1 MASAE
6 PSASAPSFSVAGKVA
21 LISGSTSG
29 IGLGVAEMMSAGG
42 AKVMISGR
50 DEVRGEDAVRAIT
63 EAGGD
68 AKFVAGDITEV
79 SQCAAIVDQTV
90 QAFGRVDVL
99 VNSAGALR
107 NGTADSISLDDWALT
122 MDLNVNAVFYLC
134 RAAIPHMKQQGG
146 GAIVNIGSDWGLVG
160 GINALAYCA
169 SKGAL
174 MQMTRSM
181 AIDHAQHGIRV
192 NAVCPGATDT
202 PMLWDEFD
210 QIGVSAV
217 EGEAAT
223 VQGVP
228 LGRIAQVHEVA
239 PAVVFLASDAAAYIT
254 GAILPVDGGS
264 TAD

>member
-1 MASAE
+1 MG
-6 PSASAPSFSVAGKVA
+6 VGVNRIGK
-21 LISGSTSG
+21 
-29 IGLGVAEMMSAGG
+29 
-42 AKVMISGR
+42 
-50 DEVRGEDAVRAIT
+50 
-63 EAGGD
+63 
-68 AKFVAGDITEV
+68 
-79 SQCAAIVDQTV
+79 DQTV
-90 QAFGRVDVL
+90 EAFGRIDVL
-99 VNSAGALR
+99 VNSAGALH
-107 NGTADSISLDDWALT
+107 NGTADSIELDDWADT
-122 MDLNVNAVFYLC
+122 INVNVNAVFYLC
-134 RAAIPHMKQQGG
+134 RAAIPHMKEQGS
-146 GAIVNIGSDWGLVG
+146 GAIINIGSDWGLVG
-160 GINALAYCA
+160 GVNALAYCA

-181 AIDHAQHGIRV
+181 AVDHARHGIRV

-223 VQGVP
+223 VQGIP

>member
-1 MASAE
+1 MATAEFAE
-6 PSASAPSFSVAGKVA
+6 PAPSFSVAGKVA
-21 LISGSTSG
+21 LITGSTSG
-29 IGLGVAEMMSAGG
+29 IGFGVAEMMASSG

-50 DEVRGEDAVRAIT
+50 DETRGEEAVQSIG

-68 AKFVAGDITEV
+68 ARFTKGDITDPNHCQEM
-79 SQCAAIVDQTV
+79 VDQTV
-90 QAFGRVDVL
+90 SAFGRIDVL
-99 VNSAGALR
+99 VNSAGALH
-107 NGTADSISLDDWALT
+107 NGTADSISIDDWAHT
-122 MDLNVNAVFYLC
+122 INVNVNAVFYLC
-134 RAAIPHMKQQGG
+134 RAVIPQMKEQGG

-181 AIDHAQHGIRV
+181 AVDHARDGIRV

-202 PMLWDEFD
+202 PMLWDEFE
-210 QIGVSAV
+210 QIGVSAM

-223 VQGVP
+223 VQSIP
-228 LGRIAQVHEVA
+228 LGRIAQVNEVA